1 MPRNGV
7 EIVIELSGVKTKRS
21 RKNNKRRGMGKDL
34 WNCRKLDLVCEG
46 KGDAEGEGVKYG
58 SS

>member
-1 MPRNGV
+1 
-7 EIVIELSGVKTKRS
+7 
-21 RKNNKRRGMGKDL
+21 MGKDL
-34 WNCRKLDLVCEG
+34 WNCRTLDLVCED